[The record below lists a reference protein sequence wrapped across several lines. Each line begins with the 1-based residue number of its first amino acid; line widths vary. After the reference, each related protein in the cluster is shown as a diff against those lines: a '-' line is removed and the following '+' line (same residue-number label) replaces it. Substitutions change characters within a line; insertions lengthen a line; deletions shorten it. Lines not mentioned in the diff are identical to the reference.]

1 MGRLTLGIGLEERDS
16 EDGEYLTSIGKKD
29 YLIGSKSDSTI
40 VRNFENKIFRAYIP
54 MVTQLAKIKEK
65 QMLDMYDSQP
75 DAFKDK
81 YDKIE
86 AGVDAAQLSV
96 DKSMEMI
103 RNSIQTGSIGKA
115 TPLVRKIMDYR
126 KLDRTQRTEGGKL
139 FLRKHGRE
147 PVLTNITDII
157 RLINYGKA
165 VK

>member
-1 MGRLTLGIGLEERDS
+1 
-16 EDGEYLTSIGKKD
+16 
-29 YLIGSKSDSTI
+29 
-40 VRNFENKIFRAYIP
+40 VRNFENAIFRAYIP
-54 MVTQLAKIKEK
+54 MVAQLAKIKEK
-65 QMLDMYDSQP
+65 QMLDAYDSQP

-81 YDKIE
+81 YQKIE

-96 DKSMEMI
+96 EKSMEMI
-103 RNSIQTGSIGKA
+103 RNSIQSGAIGKA

-147 PVLTNITDII
+147 PMLTNITDII
-157 RLINYGKA
+157 RLIKYGKA